1 MTVILESASVQRN
14 MSILIVDDQPDNLR
28 TLTAILRHEQY
39 RVRQALSGKVALAA
53 IQAAPPELLL
63 LDIRMPD
70 MDGYQLCS
78 LLKANPATSEIPI
91 IFLSALNDVNDK
103 VKAFAAGAADYI
115 TKPFQ
120 AEEVLVRIGHQL
132 TIRQQKRLLLHQ
144 NQQLHQTEEL
154 LRFQAEQERLMGAI
168 VGRIRQ
174 SLDKES
180 VFKTTVSAIQQ
191 VFQAERVLIYRV
203 MPDKTGQ
210 VVAETVMPG
219 FLSLQGMSFP
229 AEVFPASYHNLYS
242 QGRICII
249 NDIQFHNADI
259 TPCLRE
265 FVSQWQVRAK
275 LVVPI
280 VLAGELWGL
289 LILHHCSSPRNWLPT
304 EVSLL
309 SQLAE
314 QVAIAIQQ
322 AELYHQIQ
330 QFNGTLERQVHLR
343 TLQLQQS
350 LTFEA
355 TLKRISDKVRD
366 SLDSQQVL
374 QTVVKELAQTLEAHS
389 CDATLYSVGRA
400 AWRKQNHTSST
411 IYYQSLPD
419 GMTSTQ
425 GQLLQIQDVPEL
437 YGQLQQGQYF
447 AFCQIQPSPIRNHSA
462 ILVCP
467 ILEGQS
473 APPDM
478 MGALWVFK
486 SAFSSFSEMEIHLVQ
501 QVANQSAIAL
511 RQARLYEAAQAQV
524 TELERLN
531 QLKDDFLSTISHEF
545 RTPISNMKLTLQLLN
560 HLFSREPALTP
571 EIRSTVFTEAKIQQY
586 FQVLKDECDREL
598 RLIEDLL
605 QLQQLEANV
614 YLLQPS
620 CLHLQ
625 DWIPHLMEAFELR
638 AASQQQT
645 LTIQVD
651 PHLPS
656 LSLDVAS
663 LSRILC
669 ELLTNA
675 CKYTPAGGEI
685 LVQAFQENTLL
696 HLRVINRGIE
706 IPQAELTRVF
716 DKFYRIPNNDPWK
729 HGGTGLGL
737 ALIKRLV
744 AALSGTIHAQSA
756 NNSTEFIVQLPLQ
769 KDSSN
774 SFN

>member
-1 MTVILESASVQRN
+1 MTVILESESVQRN

-39 RVRQALSGKVALAA
+39 RVRQALSGKIALAA

-120 AEEVLVRIGHQL
+120 AEEVLVRIGHHL

-144 NQQLHQTEEL
+144 NQQLQQTEEL
-154 LRFQAEQERLMGAI
+154 LRFQAEQERLMGTI

-210 VVAETVMPG
+210 VVAETVRPG

-229 AEVFPASYHNLYS
+229 AEVFPASYHTLYS

-249 NDIQFHNADI
+249 NDVQCHTADI

-265 FVSQWQVRAK
+265 FVSQWQVQAK

-289 LILHHCSSPRNWLPT
+289 LILHHCSSARNWLPT

-314 QVAIAIQQ
+314 QIAIAIQQ
-322 AELYHQIQ
+322 AELYYQIQ

-350 LTFEA
+350 LIFEA

-374 QTVVKELAQTLEAHS
+374 QTVVTELAQALEAYG
-389 CDATLYSVGRA
+389 CDATLYRA
-400 AWRKQNHTSST
+400 NHASSS
-411 IYYQSLPD
+411 IYYQSLPED
-419 GMTSTQ
+419 MASTQ
-425 GQLLQIQDVPEL
+425 GQPLQMQDSPEL
-437 YGQLQQGQYF
+437 YGQLQQGQCF
-447 AFCQIQPSPIRNHSA
+447 AFCQIQLNPIPSHCA

-467 ILEGQS
+467 ILEGILEDQS
-473 APPDM
+473 STPDM

-511 RQARLYEAAQAQV
+511 RQAHLYEAAQAQV

-560 HLFSREPALTP
+560 HLFNREPALTP

-614 YLLQPS
+614 YLLQPTS
-620 CLHLQ
+620 LHLQ

-638 AASQQQT
+638 AASQQLT

-656 LSLDVAS
+656 LYLDVAS

-685 LVQAFQENTLL
+685 SVQAFQENTWL

-744 AALSGTIHAQSA
+744 MALGGTIHTQSG
-756 NNSTEFIVQLPLQ
+756 NNSTEFMVQLPLQ
-769 KDSSN
+769 KDLSN